1 MSDKRLSLGHR
12 GEHYVAERLQQA
24 GYVLRDR
31 NWRHTLGELDIVA
44 QRELAPQG
52 RIEIVFVEV
61 RTRRGP
67 LQAAITWALE
77 SVSGSKQA
85 RLLQLAEAY
94 LSEHDL
100 TDVVWRIDVA
110 AVGCEGNRLS
120 MEVIQNAVDW

>member
-12 GEHYVAERLQQA
+12 GENYVAERLQQA
-24 GYVLRDR
+24 GYALRDR
-31 NWRHTLGELDIVA
+31 NWRHALGELDIVA
-44 QRELAPQG
+44 QRELTPQG

-77 SVSGSKQA
+77 SIGGTKQA
-85 RLLQLAEAY
+85 RLLQLAEVY

-100 TDVVWRIDVA
+100 ADVVWRIDVA
-110 AVGCEGNRLS
+110 AVGCEADRLS